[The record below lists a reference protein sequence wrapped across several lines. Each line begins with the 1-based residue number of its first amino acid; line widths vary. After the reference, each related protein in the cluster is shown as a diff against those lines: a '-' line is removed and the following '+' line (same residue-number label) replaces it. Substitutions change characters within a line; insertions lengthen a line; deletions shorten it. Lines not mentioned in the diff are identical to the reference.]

1 MARAKKT
8 AETITPQ
15 EALIKDLQAQV
26 HDLYAFCVEW
36 RKQNDTLKA
45 ENANLHYQIVRLGG
59 IVQYLENK
67 IEADTIRS

>member
-1 MARAKKT
+1 MAKREPKKEVLT
-8 AETITPQ
+8 EQ
-15 EALIKDLQAQV
+15 EVLIKDLQAQV
-26 HDLYAFCVEW
+26 HDLYQFCVEW
-36 RKQNDTLKA
+36 RKQNDALKA